1 MQDIVTAND
10 LRLRIGEQRERVA
23 PFLRLA
29 SVNLRWIDADADDT
43 NAARFK
49 FRKPLLKTP

>member
-29 SVNLRWIDADADDT
+29 SVNLWRIDADADNM
-43 NAARFK
+43 NATRLEFP
-49 FRKPLLKTP
+49 KPLLKTL